1 MKLKYFVLALSLTAF
16 QAFACVASENID
28 LYFAQNST
36 QLPNSEIVRLAHWIA
51 DQKLT
56 YERHQTEEATA
67 LSGHADSTERDAS
80 ATARARMLLGEQLLV
95 NMGFT
100 KASIHTSA
108 RVYNKGDVENGRRI
122 EISFGPQ
129 CPNKCCNAPTRDTA
143 KQ

>member
-1 MKLKYFVLALSLTAF
+1 MKLKYLVFALSLTAS

>member
-1 MKLKYFVLALSLTAF
+1 MKLKYLVLALSLTAS